1 MATFILVHGTY
12 APQANWVA
20 EGSPLRVHLSQ
31 ACSQLGHTSTFI
43 PIPWRGRNLGRD
55 RIDAA
60 TDIKREVARIRQET
74 PAESIFLIGHSHGG
88 SAVAY
93 FLRDSPEFAKLLAGV
108 AFLSTPFL
116 AMRPRTDIA
125 EIVQAF
131 MFMSALVMMTIVACI
146 IGQNGVTLG
155 NALHLP
161 YSNSDSFFQPFS
173 FGVFS
178 IIIRLGAIAYAILV
192 LLIYSMWRLS
202 TNALVRLLRK
212 RLNVA
217 VK

>member
-1 MATFILVHGTY
+1 
-12 APQANWVA
+12 
-20 EGSPLRVHLSQ
+20 
-31 ACSQLGHTSTFI
+31 
-43 PIPWRGRNLGRD
+43 GRNLGRD

-217 VK
+217 VKRKQSADLPDGHFLFLRASGDEAAAVLSAAQAINWAVNRLASHIS